1 MRLNGHRPSFRKE
14 LEVARKTAAATKK
27 SAPSKRSAASNG
39 SSRPFGVAL
48 EARMHDKGISYRAL
62 AEKTGLSAGYLN
74 HLVHGNRP
82 VPANAVIQS
91 IAKAVG
97 MKADSFREFRIRKV
111 SEALAKK
118 PELVDKV
125 YVDIV
130 KGK

>member
-1 MRLNGHRPSFRKE
+1 M
-14 LEVARKTAAATKK
+14 ARKTAAPSKK
-27 SAPSKRSAASNG
+27 SAPAKRGAASNG
-39 SSRPFGVAL
+39 ASQPFGVAL
-48 EARMHDKGISYRAL
+48 EARMRTKGISYRAL

-82 VPANAVIQS
+82 VPANPVIQS

-97 MKADSFREFRIRKV
+97 VKADSFREFRIRKV

>member
-1 MRLNGHRPSFRKE
+1 MRLNGRRPSSGKE
-14 LEVARKTAAATKK
+14 RDVARKAA
-27 SAPSKRSAASNG
+27 APSKKSGAGKRASSNG
-39 SSRPFGVAL
+39 NSQPFGVAL
-48 EARMHDKGISYRAL
+48 ETRMRDKGISYRAL

-82 VPANAVIQS
+82 VPANPVMQS

-97 MKADSFREFRIRKV
+97 VKADSFREFRIRKV

-125 YVDIV
+125 YADIV

>member
-1 MRLNGHRPSFRKE
+1 M
-14 LEVARKTAAATKK
+14 ARKAA
-27 SAPSKRSAASNG
+27 APSKKSGTGKRAAANG
-39 SSRPFGVAL
+39 ASSPFGTAL
-48 EARMHDKGISYRAL
+48 ETRMRDKGISYRAL

-82 VPANAVIQS
+82 VPANPVIQS

-125 YVDIV
+125 YAAIV

>member
-1 MRLNGHRPSFRKE
+1 M
-14 LEVARKTAAATKK
+14 ARKAAAPKK
-27 SAPSKRSAASNG
+27 SSPAKRGASSNG
-39 SSRPFGVAL
+39 TSQPFGVAL
-48 EARMHDKGISYRAL
+48 EARMRDKGISYRAL

-82 VPANAVIQS
+82 VPANPVIQS

-97 MKADSFREFRIRKV
+97 VKADSFREFRIRKV

>member
-1 MRLNGHRPSFRKE
+1 LT
-14 LEVARKTAAATKK
+14 LARKTATATKK
-27 SAPSKRSAASNG
+27 SAPSKRTAASNG
-39 SSRPFGVAL
+39 TSRPFGVAL

-82 VPANAVIQS
+82 VPANPVIQS

>member
-1 MRLNGHRPSFRKE
+1 M
-14 LEVARKTAAATKK
+14 ARKSA
-27 SAPSKRSAASNG
+27 APSKKSSPAKRSASNNG
-39 SSRPFGVAL
+39 TSQPFGTAL
-48 EARMHDKGISYRAL
+48 EARMRDKGISYRAL

-82 VPANAVIQS
+82 VPANSVMQS

-97 MKADSFREFRIRKV
+97 VKADSFREFRIRKV

>member
-1 MRLNGHRPSFRKE
+1 M
-14 LEVARKTAAATKK
+14 ARKSA
-27 SAPSKRSAASNG
+27 APSKKSSPAKRGAASNG
-39 SSRPFGVAL
+39 SSQPFGAAL
-48 EARMHDKGISYRAL
+48 ETRMRDKGISYRAL

-82 VPANAVIQS
+82 VPANPVIQS

-97 MKADSFREFRIRKV
+97 VKADSFREFRIRKV

>member
-1 MRLNGHRPSFRKE
+1 M
-14 LEVARKTAAATKK
+14 ARKRRF
-27 SAPSKRSAASNG
+27 SEE
-39 SSRPFGVAL
+39 PFGETIQAL
-48 EARMHDKGISYRAL
+48 MAERGTTYRGL

-82 VPANAVIQS
+82 VPANPVIQS

>member
-1 MRLNGHRPSFRKE
+1 M
-14 LEVARKTAAATKK
+14 ARKRRFSDDAFGPTVERLMNEAGLTY
-27 SAPSKRSAASNG
+27 RS
-39 SSRPFGVAL
+39 
-48 EARMHDKGISYRAL
+48 L
-62 AEKTGLSAGYLN
+62 AEKTKLSAGYLN

-82 VPANAVIQS
+82 VPANPVMQS

-97 MKADSFREFRIRKV
+97 VKADSFREFRIRKV

>member
-1 MRLNGHRPSFRKE
+1 MPRRRRFSE
-14 LEVARKTAAATKK
+14 E
-27 SAPSKRSAASNG
+27 
-39 SSRPFGVAL
+39 PFGSTIEAL
-48 EARMHDKGISYRAL
+48 MTEAGATYREL
-62 AEKTGLSAGYLN
+62 AARTGLSAGYLN

-82 VPANAVIQS
+82 VPANPVIQS